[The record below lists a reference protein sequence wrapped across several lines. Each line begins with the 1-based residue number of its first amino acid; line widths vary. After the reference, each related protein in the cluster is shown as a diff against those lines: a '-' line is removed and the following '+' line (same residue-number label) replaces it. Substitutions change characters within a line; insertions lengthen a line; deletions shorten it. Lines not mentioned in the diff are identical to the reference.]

1 MESTPE
7 FALSDVDVLISGLEA
22 QFATGKELKATVV
35 PVSQGGSSCCTHS
48 CPCIEE

>member
-22 QFATGKELKATVV
+22 QFATGKELKASV
-35 PVSQGGSSCCTHS
+35 PVSQNASSCCTHS